1 MEKAGENMKETI
13 YTIPVNEVF
22 SEECFCPF
30 CKLHKRLDE
39 EEIRYALGP
48 AMMEPDYRAI
58 TNEKGFCAY
67 HIRELNSLPRAL
79 AMSLVL
85 QSHFKTVKG
94 ELCDDYLSRKKGL
107 FSKKEDN
114 TRDEYIEDIE
124 KINHD
129 CAICSKIERHFLRY
143 IDTFID
149 MVKADGEFLEKVASG
164 EGFCMPHYELI
175 LKAAAR
181 KLSHKDYERI
191 ITPIRDAQIRKLQK
205 YEKDIDAFV
214 ESFDHRNAGKPCQAP
229 SDTVLKSSWL
239 LNGEFEK
246 LPKKLGDL

>member
-1 MEKAGENMKETI
+1 MKETI

-22 SEECFCPF
+22 SEDCFCPF
-30 CKLHKRLDE
+30 CKLYKRLDE

-48 AMMEPDYRAI
+48 AMMEPDYRAV
-58 TNEKGFCAY
+58 TNEKGFCTY
-67 HIRELNSLPRAL
+67 HIKELNSLPRAL

-85 QSHFKTVKG
+85 QSHFKNVKHY
-94 ELCDDYLSRKKGL
+94 LCNDFLPKKKSL
-107 FSKKEDN
+107 FSNKKDTAKE
-114 TRDEYIEDIE
+114 EYIGEID

-149 MVKADGEFLEKVASG
+149 MVKKDDGFLKRVSEGS
-164 EGFCMPHYELI
+164 GFCMPHYELV
-175 LKAAAR
+175 LKAADK
-181 KLSHKDYERI
+181 KLSPKDYERI
-191 ITPIRDAQIRKLQK
+191 ITPIRAAQIRKLEK
-205 YEKDIDAFV
+205 YEKDIDIFV
-214 ESFDHRNAGKPCQAP
+214 ESFDHRNAGKPCEAP
-229 SDTVLKSSWL
+229 ADTVIKSSYL

>member
-1 MEKAGENMKETI
+1 MKETI

-30 CKLHKRLDE
+30 CRLYKRLDE

-58 TNEKGFCAY
+58 TNEKGFCKY

-85 QSHFKTVKG
+85 QSHFKNMKG
-94 ELCDDYLSRKKGL
+94 ALCDNFLSEKKGL
-107 FSKKEDN
+107 FSKKTDETD
-114 TRDEYIEDIE
+114 TEYIKGIE

-129 CAICSKIERHFLRY
+129 CAICSKIEHHFLRY
-143 IDTFID
+143 IDTFVD
-149 MVKADGEFLEKVASG
+149 MIKKDEEFLLRVSDG
-164 EGFCMPHYELI
+164 SGFCMPHYELV
-175 LKAAAR
+175 LKACKK
-181 KLSHKDYERI
+181 KLSGKEYERI
-191 ITPIRDAQIRKLQK
+191 VSLIRKAQIRKLEK
-205 YEKDIDAFV
+205 YERDIDLFV
-214 ESFDHRNAGKPCQAP
+214 ESFDHRNAGKKCEAP
-229 SDTVLKSSWL
+229 SDTVIRASHL

-246 LPKKLGDL
+246 LPKKLGDV